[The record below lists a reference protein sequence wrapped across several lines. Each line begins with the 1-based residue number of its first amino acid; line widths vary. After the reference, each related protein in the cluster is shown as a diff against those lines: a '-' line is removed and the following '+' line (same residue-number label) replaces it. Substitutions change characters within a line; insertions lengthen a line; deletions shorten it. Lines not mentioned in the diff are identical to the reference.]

1 MGLEPI
7 RFLMDP
13 TIAKVTVV
21 VVNLWVGVPFTV
33 LSCTGILLN
42 IPEDLYEA
50 ARIDGANPYRMFV
63 NITLPYMM
71 FVMTPSLITTFVGNI
86 NNFNIIYL
94 LTGGGPN
101 LDPAMITSAGQTDL
115 LITWLYDLTVNEQSY
130 DMASVIGILIFIIC
144 AVFSLIF
151 YSRSK
156 SLKNEE
162 DFQ

>member
-1 MGLEPI
+1 
-7 RFLMDP
+7 
-13 TIAKVTVV
+13 
-21 VVNLWVGVPFTV
+21 
-33 LSCTGILLN
+33 
-42 IPEDLYEA
+42 
-50 ARIDGANPYRMFV
+50 MFV

>member
-1 MGLEPI
+1 
-7 RFLMDP
+7 MDP